1 MKFKSNNLVSKMLL
15 SMLAIGIINVAAISQ
30 TKLQDGSTTKLE
42 DIEIGDLPFSFSLLG
57 ADNCEGTRRGLE
69 QVFEEAT
76 KQQTKDAYLMI
87 IMRLGKGERVSRYE
101 SRRKHMEAWTKRYY
115 GERYVIARGNPSV
128 DSGRAEI
135 FVNGK
140 LFSAIDFKWN
150 HKYICTGDLGY

>member
-1 MKFKSNNLVSKMLL
+1 MKFTDFNFSFRTFLVIVFI
-15 SMLAIGIINVAAISQ
+15 AVFNVAVTCQI
-30 TKLQDGSTTKLE
+30 KPQDGSTTKLE

-69 QVFEEAT
+69 QVFDEAT

-87 IMRLGKGERVSRYE
+87 IMRLGKGERASRYE

-115 GERYVIARGNPSV
+115 GERYIIARGNPSV